1 MNMRPNLLRAVMLAA
16 VLLGAAS
23 AASAQKLDKLISLD
37 ADDANLPAVLK
48 ILAEKGDLNVITG
61 PGVAAGR
68 ITIHMKDVPVEQA
81 VNLVV
86 RAAGLAYER
95 IGNSIL
101 VAEAKFLR
109 EETGLSAYIVNLKY
123 ADANEVKTALAG
135 ITDKISVDRGGN
147 RLIVVTSPRII
158 SEIESIVAVLDKP
171 AQQVML
177 EARIIEVSTD
187 DVRNLGIDWDLLNRQ
202 GFVFVEGNYSSIEGG
217 NGESGQLE
225 NLQMFPNTP
234 GTFDILKFNNFS
246 RVAKVFRFFIDALIR
261 DGNARVLANPKLTTL
276 NGKEATMLVGQRI
289 PFVTTGAVFAGGGAS
304 QVQQIQKEEVGVKLS
319 ITPLINAD
327 GYITTVISPEVSSV
341 TGFKGEQ
348 ADLPVVATRQATTT
362 VRLKDGGSVIIG
374 GLLSEERTET
384 VVKVPLLGDIPVLGR
399 LFQHTNITATKKD
412 LVIEVTPRI
421 LVDAN

>member
-1 MNMRPNLLRAVMLAA
+1 MRLSDLRTALLA
-16 VLLGAAS
+16 VLMLTAVS
-23 AASAQKLDKLISLD
+23 IASAQKSDRLVSLD

-48 ILAEKGDLNVITG
+48 ILAEKGGLNVITG

-101 VAEAKFLR
+101 VAEAKSLR
-109 EETGLSAYIVNLKY
+109 EETGLSSYIVNLKY
-123 ADANEVKTALAG
+123 ADANEVKLALSG

-158 SEIESIVAVLDKP
+158 SEIESIIAVLDKP

-177 EARIIEVSTD
+177 EARIVEVSTD
-187 DVRNLGIDWDLLNRQ
+187 DLRSLGIDWDLLNRQ
-202 GFVFVEGNYSSIEGG
+202 GFVFAEGNYSSIAGG
-217 NGESGQLE
+217 DGESGTLE

-234 GTFDILKFNNFS
+234 GTFDIFKFKGFS
-246 RVAKVFRFFIDALIR
+246 RVGRVFRVFLDALVR
-261 DGNARVLANPKLTTL
+261 DGNARVLASPKLTTL

-304 QVQQIQKEEVGVKLS
+304 QVQQIQREEVGVKLS

-327 GYITTVISPEVSSV
+327 GYITTTISPEVSSV
-341 TGFKGEQ
+341 SGFKGENG
-348 ADLPVVATRQATTT
+348 DLPIISTRQATTT

-374 GLLSEERTET
+374 GLLSEERTEN
-384 VVKVPLLGDIPVLGR
+384 VVKVPILGDIPLLGQ
-399 LFQHTNITATKKD
+399 LFRHTRITAIKKD
-412 LVIEVTPRI
+412 LIIEVTPRI
-421 LVDAN
+421 LVDVN

>member
-1 MNMRPNLLRAVMLAA
+1 MRLSLLRAAMFA
-16 VLLGAAS
+16 VILFGVAS

-158 SEIESIVAVLDKP
+158 SEIESIVAELDRP

-217 NGESGQLE
+217 DGETGQLE

-234 GTFDILKFNNFS
+234 GTFDIFKFKNFS
-246 RVAKVFRFFIDALIR
+246 RVARVFRFFLDALVR

-327 GYITTVISPEVSSV
+327 GYITTTISPEVSSV
-341 TGFKGEQ
+341 VGFKGEQ

-384 VVKVPLLGDIPVLGR
+384 VVKVPLLGDIPFFGK
-399 LFQHTNITATKKD
+399 LFQHTNVTATKKD
-412 LVIEVTPRI
+412 LIIEVTPRI